1 MRPGFTRSH
10 TGSLTAVTDGADV
23 FGEPSVWRLEA
34 ILRLG
39 LRGEEL
45 MAGAST
51 GVGYPIALDP
61 IISGLRLGPRCRA
74 LDLGAGLGG
83 VSQWIAWSTGADV
96 VALEPEW
103 SAAAGARRLFPGIS
117 VVQAEAVVSPFSAG
131 SFDAVTLLG
140 VVSLVDDLPPLI
152 SEVVRL
158 LRPGG
163 RVGLSDLCT
172 VNEPIVTEPDSPNT
186 FRSGK
191 RIADELE
198 RAGFLLTEIAGGNAD
213 VATRWDDASRR
224 VDDELAARRRGTKAY
239 EIWAEDRRRLR
250 AMIEGGD
257 LHLLSLVGALRR

>member
-1 MRPGFTRSH
+1 
-10 TGSLTAVTDGADV
+10 VTDGVDV

-39 LRGEEL
+39 LQGEEL

-61 IISGLRLGPRCRA
+61 IISDLRLGPRGRA

-83 VSQWIAWSTGADV
+83 ISQWMAWSTGADV

-117 VVQAEAVVSPFSAG
+117 VVQAEAVVSPFGKG

-152 SEVVRL
+152 AEVVRL

-163 RVGLSDLCT
+163 RIGLSDLCT
-172 VNEPIVTEPDSPNT
+172 VNESIVTEPDSPNT
-186 FRSGK
+186 FRSGEL
-191 RIADELE
+191 IADELE
-198 RAGFLLTEIAGGNAD
+198 RAGFALTEVAGGHAD
-213 VATRWDDASRR
+213 VATRWDDVSRR
-224 VDDELAARRRGTKAY
+224 VDDEMGRQHRGTKAY
-239 EIWAEDRRRLR
+239 EIWDEDRQRLR
-250 AMIEGGD
+250 AMIEGGE
-257 LHLLSLVGALRR
+257 LHLLSVVGALQR

>member
-1 MRPGFTRSH
+1 M
-10 TGSLTAVTDGADV
+10 
-23 FGEPSVWRLEA
+23 
-34 ILRLG
+34 ILRL
-39 LRGEEL
+39 
-45 MAGAST
+45 AGILEASKCPGCRVSPAAMT
-51 GVGYPIALDP
+51 GVQLSRGLAAVRLPSRGVGAPRFYPQPSGQSHCRDGRRGRFRRTLGVAPRGDPPTRLTRRRTNGGCVHGSRLPIALDP

-158 LRPGG
+158 LRPGDG
-163 RVGLSDLCT
+163 SGCRTCA
-172 VNEPIVTEPDSPNT
+172 
-186 FRSGK
+186 RSTS
-191 RIADELE
+191 RSSRNPTRRTHFA
-198 RAGFLLTEIAGGNAD
+198 RGN
-213 VATRWDDASRR
+213 
-224 VDDELAARRRGTKAY
+224 G
-239 EIWAEDRRRLR
+239 
-250 AMIEGGD
+250 
-257 LHLLSLVGALRR
+257 